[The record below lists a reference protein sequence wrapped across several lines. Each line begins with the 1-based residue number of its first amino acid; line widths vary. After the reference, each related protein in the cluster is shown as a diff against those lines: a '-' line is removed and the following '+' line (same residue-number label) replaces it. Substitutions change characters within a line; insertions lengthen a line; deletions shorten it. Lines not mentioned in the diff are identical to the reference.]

1 MESFSIDKKLNN
13 IKKKFD
19 NELVYINNSNIEN
32 AGYGV
37 FAKDF
42 IKKNTKLGEYIGKRY
57 DDMNIMNSKTKD
69 TNYFFEVN
77 DHKNKKKF
85 ILDAKPLKYANFS
98 RFINGVFTAD
108 QYPNQN
114 CKFYQ
119 NRGKILVKAI
129 KDINKDD
136 ELLIYYGDNYK
147 L

>member
-1 MESFSIDKKLNN
+1 MENNLIDKKLNN

-19 NELVYINNSNIEN
+19 NHLVYINNSNIEN

-37 FAKDF
+37 FAKKF
-42 IKKNTKLGEYIGKRY
+42 IKKNEKLGEYIGKIY
-57 DDMNIMNSKTKD
+57 DDMSIMNSKTKD

-85 ILDAKPLKYANFS
+85 IIDAKPLKYANFT

-108 QYPNQN
+108 QFPNQN
-114 CKFYQ
+114 CRFYQ

-129 KDINKDD
+129 KDINQDE
-136 ELLIYYGDNYK
+136 ELLIHYGDNYR